1 MEENYFAEQTDCKYR
16 DNILYFICNS
26 NLTQIMSRLGDN
38 NTNVPMLQIRLWD
51 GARSGQVQLPGH
63 PEHLEPLVRVQ
74 TRLGCVDTTQ

>member
-1 MEENYFAEQTDCKYR
+1 
-16 DNILYFICNS
+16 
-26 NLTQIMSRLGDN
+26 
-38 NTNVPMLQIRLWD
+38 MLQIRLWD